1 MHFASSGNR
10 KPAEDG
16 RRKCE
21 SATFGIASRHSR
33 EKTFTSGAL
42 RHKRFRPRTSHSSFC
57 PTPARD
63 SKSPSCLEVLLSHSL
78 LENSPAICP
87 LDVGFKSGFR
97 LPSSE
102 PHPFTLLSRN
112 ICKTSFSFRA
122 GQTACGT
129 RSSSTKLGPTTPRPK
144 TKRLRTRFRLPKTC
158 RQPGTTGTLKF
169 VGARWTDLRSAAM

>member
-1 MHFASSGNR
+1 MRFASSGNR
-10 KPAEDG
+10 KPGQAG
-16 RRKCE
+16 RRKGE
-21 SATFGIASRHSR
+21 AATFATASRHTR

-78 LENSPAICP
+78 LENSPATCP

-112 ICKTSFSFRA
+112 TCKTLFSFKD
-122 GQTACGT
+122 GQTAFDT
-129 RSSSTKLGPTTPRPK
+129 
-144 TKRLRTRFRLPKTC
+144 
-158 RQPGTTGTLKF
+158 
-169 VGARWTDLRSAAM
+169 